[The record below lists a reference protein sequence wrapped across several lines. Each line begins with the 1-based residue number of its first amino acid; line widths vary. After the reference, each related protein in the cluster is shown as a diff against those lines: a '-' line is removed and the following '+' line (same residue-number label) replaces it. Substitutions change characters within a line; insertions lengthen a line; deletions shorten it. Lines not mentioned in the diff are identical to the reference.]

1 MRNQIA
7 DLAPIGAYG
16 LLVIGDDGASSS
28 AGAGAGAGAGANFI
42 GISPLTFA
50 VATVIL
56 LMAGN
61 TQLT

>member
-28 AGAGAGAGAGANFI
+28 AGAGAGAGANFI

>member
-7 DLAPIGAYG
+7 DLAPMGAYG

-28 AGAGAGAGAGANFI
+28 AGAGAGAGANFI